1 MGEHGDGGLPWVA
14 GRLIVTFR
22 SAQVALRGATA
33 ALLGGTSG
41 RGDLTAA
48 QRALQDMRA
57 EIENLAP
64 ERPLGTAE
72 KTQDVRTTV
81 AVVHL
86 GGDAQRLAELTQQ
99 IADIA
104 WSRRSRPMPELI
116 RSTVE
121 AMSTGVLSLVER
133 AGATASLKPT
143 DAVGGTAVLDHDL
156 EAVAAQQ
163 RVLDEVLVSGD
174 PSLTEIDAVDVA
186 LLGRCY
192 EGCARHAVSAA
203 RHVSMLSS

>member
-1 MGEHGDGGLPWVA
+1 MGEHGDGGLPRVA
-14 GRLIVTFR
+14 DSLIVTLR
-22 SAQVALRGATA
+22 SARTALGGATA
-33 ALLGGTSG
+33 ALLGGKSAQV
-41 RGDLTAA
+41 DLTAA
-48 QRALQDMRA
+48 QRALHDMRT

-64 ERPLGTAE
+64 DTPLGTE
-72 KTQDVRTTV
+72 EPKQDVRTTV
-81 AVVHL
+81 AAVHL

-104 WSRRSRPMPELI
+104 WSRQSRPMPEPV
-116 RSTVE
+116 RATVE

-133 AGATASLKPT
+133 AGATTSLEPT
-143 DAVGGTAVLDHDL
+143 DAVGRTAVLDRDL

-174 PSLTEIDAVDVA
+174 PSLAEADAVDVA

>member
-14 GRLIVTFR
+14 DRLIVTLR
-22 SAQVALRGATA
+22 SARTALGGATA
-33 ALLGGTSG
+33 VLLGGESA
-41 RGDLTAA
+41 RGDMKAA
-48 QRALQDMRA
+48 HRALHDMRA
-57 EIENLAP
+57 EIEYLAP
-64 ERPLGTAE
+64 DTPLGGKE
-72 KTQDVRTTV
+72 KKQDVRTTV
-81 AVVHL
+81 AAVHL

-104 WSRRSRPMPELI
+104 WSRQSRPMPEGI
-116 RSTVE
+116 RPTVE
-121 AMSTGVLSLVER
+121 AMSSGVLSLVER
-133 AGATASLKPT
+133 AGATAPLDPT
-143 DAVGGTAVLDHDL
+143 DAVGRTALLDHDL

-174 PSLTEIDAVDVA
+174 PSLAEIDAVDVA